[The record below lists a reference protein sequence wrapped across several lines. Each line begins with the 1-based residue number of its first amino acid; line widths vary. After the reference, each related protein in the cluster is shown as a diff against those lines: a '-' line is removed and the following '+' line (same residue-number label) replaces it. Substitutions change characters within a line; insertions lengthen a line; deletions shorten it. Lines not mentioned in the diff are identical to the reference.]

1 MKNTMKAFLNDLIK
15 VAKSDRNFRESHDI
29 LDSEKYW
36 SNSADRSFH
45 TIKDAKEFFRTE
57 LA

>member
-1 MKNTMKAFLNDLIK
+1 MKNTMKAFLSDLVKISK
-15 VAKSDRNFRESHDI
+15 ADKSFRNLHDI